1 MSGTKYKA
9 VRGTKDILPDQ
20 SQAWESLKIKAREVF
35 EAYGYREIV
44 IPAFESTELF
54 QRGIGQ
60 STEIVQKEMYTFLDK
75 KGRSLTLRPEG
86 TAGVVRSYL
95 EQNLGHKSQTVKL
108 YYIGQMFRYERPQAG
123 RYREFW
129 QLGVE
134 AFGSSDPAID
144 AENIIMLH
152 DYLNKTGLKEMKV
165 IINTMGC
172 NVCRPRYLRKL
183 REFLG
188 SGDNLCGDCRDRAR
202 ANPLRA
208 FDCKNDNCIVYLV
221 NAPKISEF
229 LCDECV
235 NDFESVKN
243 FLNEVS
249 FKYDV
254 DQTLVRGFD
263 YYTKTT
269 FEIQISTLGAQNA
282 VAGGGRYD
290 YLVEEFGGSATPAI
304 GFAVGLERLYLALNE
319 PKSQNVTDIFVTYID
334 EDSKISAFK
343 ILCDLRRAGINS
355 EMDYAGRSIKGQLK
369 AASKLGASRVVV
381 VGPEEVKEDNVK
393 IKDMVTGDE
402 KILKSSDFY
411 RELKVGI

>member
-1 MSGTKYKA
+1 MSKAKYNA

-20 SQAWESLKIKAREVF
+20 SQAWDSLKIKAREVF
-35 EAYGYREIV
+35 ESYGYREIV
-44 IPAFESTELF
+44 TPSFERTELF

-95 EQNLGHKSQTVKL
+95 EQNLGHASQTVKL
-108 YYIGQMFRYERPQAG
+108 YYIGQMFRYERPQTG

-152 DYLNKTGLKEMKV
+152 DYLNSVGLNDMLV

-172 NVCRPRYLRKL
+172 NACRPRYLDKL
-183 REFLG
+183 QIFLG
-188 SGDNLCGDCRDRAR
+188 SGDGLCEDCRERAKV
-202 ANPLRA
+202 NPLRA
-208 FDCKNDNCIVYLV
+208 FDCKNDRCGLYLK
-221 NAPKISEF
+221 NAPKISEY
-229 LCDECV
+229 LCEECV
-235 NDFESVKN
+235 NDFDAVKN
-243 FLNEVS
+243 YLNEACFEYV
-249 FKYDV
+249 V
-254 DQTLVRGFD
+254 DPTLVRGFD

-319 PKSQNVTDIFVTYID
+319 PKSQYATDIFVAYID
-334 EDSKISAFK
+334 DNSKKYAFK
-343 ILCDLRRAGINS
+343 ILCDLRRAGIS
-355 EMDYAGRSIKGQLK
+355 SDMDYAGRSIKGQLK
-369 AASKLGASRVVV
+369 AASKLGVSKVVII
-381 VGPEEVKEDNVK
+381 GPEEVKDDNVK
-393 IKDMVTGDE
+393 LKEMTTGDE
-402 KILKSSDFY
+402 KILSTNDFY
-411 RELKVGI
+411 KEVKVGI